1 MLLGTSSRVD
11 DPAATL
17 TGSKDFINQQTKAD
31 SYNWYFRDLKIQLKV
46 KLGLSRSNMALGLAH
61 HAGSTALHFAARE
74 GNVRLVRWLLQ
85 NGAHDSLTVKNGMGC
100 TPLEIARRFGPHP
113 EVEAQLGYVMLDK
126 AFAIRFAEWRG
137 GLMLEG
143 TSRVRDSFLGPKK
156 RGPLG
161 ANAPSQLVRRRSTA
175 DDTSESS
182 PAVCFVSPPQL
193 TRNVKVPSESST
205 QSKTKTKTKST
216 VNSTEIRPESRSDGV
231 PSSDEA
237 LVPSLSPAS
246 MQRRFS
252 SARPKRRSFTTTE
265 DKNSPAMALGAA
277 AAALANIEQEVVRI
291 NSQGDSKAA
300 LLSARSSQPAIASS
314 FEDVVQRIDDSEARQ
329 SARMDALDAQMKRLE
344 VLLEEISKNV
354 SDSVIARGT

>member
-175 DDTSESS
+175 DTSESS
-182 PAVCFVSPPQL
+182 PAVRFVSPPQL
-193 TRNVKVPSESST
+193 TRKVKVPSESSP
-205 QSKTKTKTKST
+205 QSKTKTKST

-246 MQRRFS
+246 MQRRLS

-265 DKNSPAMALGAA
+265 DKNSPAMALGV
-277 AAALANIEQEVVRI
+277 AAALENIKQEVVGI
-291 NSQGDSKAA
+291 NSSGDSKAA